1 MAGGSQFLRFMV
13 PLVAT
18 LKELDGSAS
27 SSEATDHVIEKEKIS
42 EEELAETLK
51 NGDSRIRN
59 QIAWARMYLV
69 KAGYV
74 DSSQRGVWSLTEKG
88 QNTPISKLNPQTIY
102 KDALGKTTKKT
113 VTNEEVALEELELE
127 AKESSLLAV
136 LRTISPLGFER
147 LCQRLLRES
156 GFKQVNVLGKTNDGG
171 IDGEGLLEIN
181 PFVSFKVLFQCKRY
195 QGSVGSPVIRD
206 LRGAMQGR
214 ADKGILITTGNFTME
229 AKKEAFRDGAPP
241 IELVDG
247 EKLVEMFEKLELGV
261 KPRIVYEIDHEF
273 FKEFM

>member
-1 MAGGSQFLRFMV
+1 MAGGSQFLRFMI
-13 PLVAT
+13 PLVST

-27 SSEATDHVIEKEKIS
+27 TSEATDRVIEKEKIS
-42 EEELAETLK
+42 EMELAETLK

-59 QIAWARMYLV
+59 QIAWARMHLV
-69 KAGYV
+69 KAGYI

-88 QNTPISKLNPQTIY
+88 RSTPISKLNPQTIY
-102 KDALGKTTKKT
+102 KDARGNDTKKI

-127 AKESSLLAV
+127 SKESSLLAV

-156 GFKQVNVLGKTNDGG
+156 GFKQVTVLGKTNDGG
-171 IDGEGLLEIN
+171 IDGEGLLELN

-229 AKKEAFRDGAPP
+229 AKKEAIRDGAPP

-261 KPRIVYEIDHEF
+261 KPRVVYEVDHEF

>member
-1 MAGGSQFLRFMV
+1 MAGGSQFFRFLIPLIESLRD
-13 PLVAT
+13 
-18 LKELDGSAS
+18 LDGSAS
-27 SSEATDHVIEKEKIS
+27 ASEAKDRVITKEKIS
-42 EEELAETLK
+42 EEELAIPLK
-51 NGDSRIRN
+51 SGNSRIRN
-59 QIAWARMYLV
+59 QIAWARLYLV
-69 KAGYV
+69 KAGYME
-74 DSSQRGVWSLTEKG
+74 SSQRGVWSLTEKG
-88 QNTPISKLNPQTIY
+88 QNANLEILKPQTIY
-102 KDALGKTTKKT
+102 NEAVGKTKNKSIS
-113 VTNEEVALEELELE
+113 NKEIQIDELELE
-127 AKESSLLAV
+127 AQESSLLSK

>member
-1 MAGGSQFLRFMV
+1 MAGGSQFLRFMI

-27 SSEATDHVIEKEKIS
+27 PTEAKDLLIEKENIS
-42 EEELAETLK
+42 EVELAETITS
-51 NGDSRIRN
+51 GESRIRN
-59 QIAWARMYLV
+59 QIGWARFYLV
-69 KAGYV
+69 KAGYMNA
-74 DSSQRGVWSLTEKG
+74 SQRGIWSLTEKG
-88 QNTPISKLNPQTIY
+88 LNTPLDDINPQNIF
-102 KDALGKTTKKT
+102 KEVSGRDAKKT
-113 VTNEEVALEELELE
+113 IRNADVEQEEHDLES
-127 AKESSLLAV
+127 KQSNILAI
-136 LRTISPLGFER
+136 LRTISPFGFER

-229 AKKEAFRDGAPP
+229 AKKEALRDGAPP

-261 KPRIVYEIDHEF
+261 KPRIIYEVDHEF
-273 FKEFM
+273 FKEFI